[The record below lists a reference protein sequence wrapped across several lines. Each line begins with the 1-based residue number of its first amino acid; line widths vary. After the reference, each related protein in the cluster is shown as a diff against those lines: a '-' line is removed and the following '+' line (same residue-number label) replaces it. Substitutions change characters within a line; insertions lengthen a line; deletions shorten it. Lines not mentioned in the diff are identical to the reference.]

1 VDHKVVKSWYTIKA
15 LADGETGSA
24 EILIYD
30 EISSWGVSAADFVR
44 ELAELDADQITVR
57 INSPGGAVFDG
68 IAILNALR
76 GHPATITTVVDSIAA
91 SIASVIAMGGDRV
104 VMNQNSQMMI
114 HNAWNVAVG
123 NADEL
128 EKVAKDLRRMSSNL
142 ASIYA
147 DKAGGSVDEWQARM
161 DVETWYTADEAVA
174 AGLADEVMTAKG
186 DDLLGIA
193 RASFDLSKFRFAGR
207 DAAPAPLI
215 EPRAE
220 TPLSVKAEVPNGKE
234 PPVATLN
241 ERIVEKLG
249 LDADADDDAIIAAFD
264 AKVAEPP
271 APAAAAEPSADQ
283 LATAAAKFGLAVV
296 DKAKYDETVSAVA
309 KFHAFEAAQLK
320 AEDGRLVDAAIADGK
335 LAPANR
341 DSWLALMDKDR
352 DGIRATLDQLPK
364 GLIPVK
370 EIGYGRDTEAAA
382 VDNDLAHAFAKITG
396 QEIGKG
402 N

>member
-1 VDHKVVKSWYTIKA
+1 MVKSWYAIKS

-30 EISSWGVSAADFVR
+30 EISSWGISAADFVR
-44 ELAELDADQITVR
+44 ELAEIDADEITVR

-76 GHPATITTVVDSIAA
+76 GHPATVTTVVDSIAA

-114 HNAWNVAVG
+114 HNAWNAVIG

-128 EKVAKDLRRMSSNL
+128 QKAADDLRRMSSNL

-147 DKAGGSVDEWQARM
+147 GRAGGTVDEWQARM
-161 DVETWYTADEAVA
+161 DAETWYTADEAVA
-174 AGLADEVMTAKG
+174 AGLADEVMTASKG

-193 RASFDLSKFRFAGR
+193 RASFDLTKFRFAGR
-207 DAAPAPLI
+207 EAAPAPHI
-215 EPRAE
+215 TPRAQI
-220 TPLSVKAEVPNGKE
+220 PPAAKAEAPNGKE
-234 PPVATLN
+234 HNVPTLN

-249 LDADADDDAIIAAFD
+249 LGADADDDAIIAAFE
-264 AKVAEPP
+264 AKIAEKP
-271 APAAAAEPSADQ
+271 APAPEPSADQ

-296 DKAKYDETVSAVA
+296 DKAKYDETVSAIA

-320 AEDGRLVDAAIADGK
+320 AEDGRLLDAAIADGK

-341 DSWLALMDKDR
+341 DSWLALMEKDR

-364 GLIPVK
+364 GLIPVR

>member
-1 VDHKVVKSWYTIKA
+1 MVKSWYTIKA
-15 LADGETGSA
+15 LADGETGPA

-44 ELAELDADQITVR
+44 ELAELDAEQITVR

-128 EKVAKDLRRMSSNL
+128 EKVAKDLRRMSANL

-147 DKAGGSVDEWQARM
+147 DRAGGSVDDWQARM

-174 AGLADEVMTAKG
+174 AGLADEVMSAAKN

-207 DAAPAPLI
+207 DAAPAPHI
-215 EPRAE
+215 EPRAQ

-234 PPVATLN
+234 HNVPTLN

-249 LDADADDDAIIAAFD
+249 LDADADDDAIIAAFE
-264 AKVAEPP
+264 AKVAEKPAPP
-271 APAAAAEPSADQ
+271 APAEPSVDQ
-283 LATAAAKFGLAVV
+283 LATAAAKIGLTVV

-309 KFHAFEAAQLK
+309 EFHTFRASQLK
-320 AEDGRLVDAAIADGK
+320 AEDGQLVDAAIADGK
-335 LAPANR
+335 LAPANK
-341 DSWLALMDKDR
+341 DHWLALMEKDR
-352 DGIRATLDQLPK
+352 DGIRATLAQLPK
-364 GLIPVK
+364 GLIPVA

-382 VDNDLAHAFAKITG
+382 VDNDLQFAFAKITG